1 MHFKQ
6 CLGTCFLV
14 TVGMCWK
21 RIGNFPRMGELT
33 GNALKTLWGMSW
45 ELIRNRW
52 DAFEC
57 FLHFIHYRILL
68 IYYIIYCTPHI
79 PAVYNSPWMGN
90 VVVKLVIQ
98 HSAFILCIRLSL
110 DNPYGTIIS

>member
-68 IYYIIYCTPHI
+68 IYYIIYCTNTT
-79 PAVYNSPWMGN
+79 YYTSY
-90 VVVKLVIQ
+90 KY
-98 HSAFILCIRLSL
+98 SILYTAHTCSVQ
-110 DNPYGTIIS
+110 